1 MPRKTSTSQDQPVTD
16 YRHSEKRK
24 NIPPAGLAGQGK
36 IKEVPIEQRSADAK
50 AGIELG

>member
-1 MPRKTSTSQDQPVTD
+1 MPRNKATTQDQPVTD

-36 IKEVPIEQRSADAK
+36 IKEVPKTRYSYDPHHPPV
-50 AGIELG
+50 